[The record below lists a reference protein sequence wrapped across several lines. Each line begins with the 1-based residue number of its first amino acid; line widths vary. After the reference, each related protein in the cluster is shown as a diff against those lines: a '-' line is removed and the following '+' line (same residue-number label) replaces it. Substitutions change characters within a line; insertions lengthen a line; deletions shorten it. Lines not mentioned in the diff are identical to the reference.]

1 MAKKVIDLD
10 GQNQPTGNGLGVPME
25 LENSDFNF
33 EAACIYDPDD
43 IMGAVI
49 NLYDAFKLK
58 NTNPEK
64 AYDLLNTDRGYI
76 VSDSWNETECYF
88 EDDKIIP
95 ELMDEMFLE
104 VITIKARN
112 LILYLNHCLSWLIF
126 YAKPRCLQNQK
137 NIELIRE
144 EYNFLI
150 QWRRYVIN
158 IFHSMSP
165 GRYETFLICEPATRC
180 FHYWDPNDGLVLP
193 EPEKNPYYP

>member
-1 MAKKVIDLD
+1 MAKKVIDLGD
-10 GQNQPTGNGLGVPME
+10 QNQPTGTGLGVPME
-25 LENSDFNF
+25 LESSDFKF
-33 EAACIYDPDD
+33 EDEVFYDYDE
-43 IMGAVI
+43 IMSTVI
-49 NLYDAFKLK
+49 TLYEAFKLK
-58 NTNPEK
+58 DTDPEK
-64 AYDLLNTDRGYI
+64 AYRLLNTDQGYI

-95 ELMDEMFLE
+95 GLMNEMFLE
-104 VITIKARN
+104 VITTKARN

-126 YAKPRCLQNQK
+126 YAKPRCPATK
-137 NIELIRE
+137 RAFELISD

-158 IFHSMSP
+158 ILYSMSP
-165 GRYETFLICEPATRC
+165 KRYEVFLACEPATRC